1 MLLSNSHL
9 VDELHNDQ
17 LQDVT
22 KGGHLVDAAAQVVQ
36 GPFLKVQKLLLLS
49 HISLYE
55 VLSFLLCF
63 CVNSHI
69 R

>member
-17 LQDVT
+17 LQDVA

-36 GPFLKVQKLLLLS
+36 GPLLKVQKLLLLS

-55 VLSFLLCF
+55 VLSFLQCF
-63 CVNSHI
+63 CVHSHI

>member
-17 LQDVT
+17 LQDVA

-36 GPFLKVQKLLLLS
+36 GPLLKVQKLQL
-49 HISLYE
+49 
-55 VLSFLLCF
+55 
-63 CVNSHI
+63 
-69 R
+69 